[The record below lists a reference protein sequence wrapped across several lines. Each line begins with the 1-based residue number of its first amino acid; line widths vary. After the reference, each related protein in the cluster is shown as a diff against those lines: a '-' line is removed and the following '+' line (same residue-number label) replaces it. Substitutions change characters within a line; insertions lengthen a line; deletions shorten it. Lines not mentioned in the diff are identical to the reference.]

1 MFIYNLKVNGGVM
14 LKIIIVILS
23 IFMLGVF
30 GFSIYKIFFTSGKFV
45 VNDKIKKQ
53 DITEIQQENYTNIL
67 KAVHDNPDSY
77 IGMKVNFIGYIY
89 RVIDFKDNQFV
100 IARDMFINE
109 SKTQSV
115 VVGFLCEYKDASKF
129 SNGTWVNITGT
140 IEMGKYH
147 NEQIPFINVIEIKE
161 TTEPDNSSVM
171 PPSND
176 YVPTSGIF

>member
-1 MFIYNLKVNGGVM
+1 MFIYNLKVNGGAA

-30 GFSIYKIFFTSGKFV
+30 GFSVYKIFFTSGKFI
-45 VNDKIKKQ
+45 VNDKMKKQ
-53 DITEIQQENYTNIL
+53 DITEIQTENYTNIL
-67 KAVHDNPDSY
+67 KAVHDDPDSY
-77 IGMKVNFIGYIY
+77 IGIKVNFTGYIY

-115 VVGFLCEYKDASKF
+115 VVGFLCESKEAEKF
-129 SNGTWVNITGT
+129 TDGTWVNITGS

-147 NEQIPFINVIEIKE
+147 NEQIPFIKITDIKE
-161 TTEPDNSSVM
+161 AIEPENSCVM

-176 YVPTSGIF
+176 YIPTSGMF

>member
-1 MFIYNLKVNGGVM
+1 MFIYNFKVNGGIV
-14 LKIIIVILS
+14 LKIIIVVLS

-30 GFSIYKIFFTSGKFV
+30 GFSVYKIFFTSGKFV
-45 VNDKIKKQ
+45 VNDKIKRQ
-53 DITEIQQENYTNIL
+53 DITEIKAENYTNIL
-67 KAVHDNPDSY
+67 KAVHDDPDSY
-77 IGMKVNFIGYIY
+77 IGMKVNFTGYIY

-115 VVGFLCEYKDASKF
+115 VVGFLCESKEAEKF
-129 SNGTWVNITGT
+129 TDGTWVNITGS

-147 NEQIPFINVIEIKE
+147 NEQIPFIKITEIKE
-161 TTEPDNSSVM
+161 ADEPENSCVM

-176 YVPTSGIF
+176 YIPTSGIL